1 MTESP
6 RRNILEMYLR
16 TNKGGERRG
25 RRWKMRCWVGLDDR
39 ANRSGGRREADQ
51 MERGGAG
58 LLAYRSLLTGLDF
71 LAPLPDLGTS
81 VHISFTF
88 SSTLC
93 RKENASVRMG
103 EG

>member
-1 MTESP
+1 
-6 RRNILEMYLR
+6 
-16 TNKGGERRG
+16 
-25 RRWKMRCWVGLDDR
+25 
-39 ANRSGGRREADQ
+39 